1 MVEDEPEGLDIEEK
15 KGVNELPRYNSREDA
30 FAALRKAP
38 EITYADDNQ
47 KWVEIKLPESGV
59 LGEKYKIKLSRK
71 VPILEIALS
80 HDIRFEIVDKLWRP
94 DEPAQLFGKPLRI
107 EKLEDV
113 DKFEGV
119 WEEISIAAGK
129 EFNSLPAGDYLLEVR
144 AHSNESWQET
154 TARRIIKVV
163 KKDEE

>member
-1 MVEDEPEGLDIEEK
+1 MVEDEPEGLDNEE
-15 KGVNELPRYNSREDA
+15 KGVNELPQYDSKEDA
-30 FAALRKAP
+30 FDALRKAP

-47 KWVEIKLPESGV
+47 KWVEIELPESGV
-59 LGEKYKIKLSRK
+59 IGEKYKIKLSRK

-94 DEPAQLFGKPLRI
+94 DEPPQLFGKPLRI
-107 EKLEDV
+107 EKLKDV

-163 KKDEE
+163 KKDET